1 VSDNNSWHSPGE
13 AAPGTPPSPAYGP
26 GIPPITPPG
35 GAQPGPQ
42 FTPYA
47 GAPGPQAGWTPPPK
61 PGLIPLQ
68 PLTLGTILSGSF
80 QVMRRNPRPTFGVSL
95 VINGIIGLIT
105 ILTVGAAT
113 YFSLDRVVNATE
125 SAVDDIAAGGV
136 AVTLLSSLLGL
147 GLALVGTAILQGII
161 SLEVA
166 RGTVGEKLRFRA
178 LWALARGRIGVLIGW
193 SVLIGAVVF
202 VVTAVVVVAI
212 AVLAVTLGTL
222 GIVLAIVVGL
232 LALAGAVALGA
243 WLGTRLSLVPS
254 VLLLERLTLMPALRR
269 SWSLTTGYFWRT
281 FGIQILVAAIVGIAA
296 QVVTFP
302 VSLIVSL
309 SSGVTNPNGDLSAL
323 AGTTLLSMVVT
334 TMVGSLVAS
343 VTAIITSAS
352 TALIYIDLR
361 MRKEGLDLDLV
372 RFVEARQGG
381 DSTASD
387 PYLPHAASRTNG
399 TTGTDSTS
407 SDTGT
412 GPGTNGGPGP
422 AASDSP
428 WA

>member
-1 VSDNNSWHSPGE
+1 VSDNNSWQSPGE
-13 AAPGTPPSPAYGP
+13 AAPGTPPPPAYGP

-35 GAQPGPQ
+35 GAQPSAQPGPQ
-42 FTPYA
+42 SSPYA
-47 GAPGPQAGWTPPPK
+47 GGPRPQAGWTPPPK

-178 LWALARGRIGVLIGW
+178 LWALARGRVGVLIGW

-212 AVLAVTLGTL
+212 VVLAVTLGTL

-232 LALAGAVALGA
+232 LAIAGAIALGA

-302 VSLIVSL
+302 VSIILSL

-334 TMVGSLVAS
+334 TVIGSLVAS

-372 RFVEARQGG
+372 RFVEAKQGG
-381 DSTASD
+381 DPSVPD
-387 PYLPHAASRTNG
+387 PYLPPAASRMDG
-399 TTGTDSTS
+399 TSGAPGT
-407 SDTGT
+407 
-412 GPGTNGGPGP
+412 GTNGAPGP

-428 WA
+428 WT